1 MHKLTFDVSKTIL
14 YEEVTSSGLKVIV
27 APIEKT
33 ELTIGG
39 IYVSCGGLRHEE
51 KIDKTR
57 VSQGCAYLLSRIL
70 NKTAA
75 FDVKEK
81 LKEHGALYD
90 VDMDYSSTV
99 YSFVTTS
106 ELKECLDL
114 LLGQCT
120 NFSLTDSIV
129 ENSKQEILSEL
140 EEVKPFDIIKQEVL
154 NNLYFSSKI
163 KEDIKGGIEGIKD
176 VHLSSLKKYFGNKYN
191 IENLTLFVVGKVDI
205 KEIDEY
211 LKSRK
216 LVGERKPN
224 GKREEIVN
232 KEEYGSVVYPS
243 TKIKVENQK
252 KSLAFG
258 IKFLPRME
266 LYERYRD
273 NCFAFY
279 ELFPLI
285 ISRNILNYL
294 GLPSNTDIDYE
305 LKEGGED
312 TYFVMNI
319 SFDYDDYALER
330 VRTYLTSLAK
340 KIKKKEFRYVQKIY
354 EGERMK
360 DFGEPF
366 KYFKGLTRAFENHIA
381 YPSLVER
388 TTSISFKAFKS
399 FLKDVQ
405 SWIYTTVEINA
416 EDNK

>member
-252 KSLAFG
+252 NHWHL
-258 IKFLPRME
+258 E
-266 LYERYRD
+266 LSFCHVW
-273 NCFAFY
+273 NFMSVIVIIVL
-279 ELFPLI
+279 LFM
-285 ISRNILNYL
+285 NY
-294 GLPSNTDIDYE
+294 
-305 LKEGGED
+305 
-312 TYFVMNI
+312 F
-319 SFDYDDYALER
+319 
-330 VRTYLTSLAK
+330 
-340 KIKKKEFRYVQKIY
+340 
-354 EGERMK
+354 
-360 DFGEPF
+360 
-366 KYFKGLTRAFENHIA
+366 H
-381 YPSLVER
+381 
-388 TTSISFKAFKS
+388 
-399 FLKDVQ
+399 
-405 SWIYTTVEINA
+405 
-416 EDNK
+416 